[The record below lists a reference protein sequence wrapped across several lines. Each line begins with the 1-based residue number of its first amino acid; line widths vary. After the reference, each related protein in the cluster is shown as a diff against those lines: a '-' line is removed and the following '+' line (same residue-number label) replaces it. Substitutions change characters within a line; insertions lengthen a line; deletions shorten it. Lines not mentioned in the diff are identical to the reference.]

1 MIDALYWANKNK
13 RVLLIALAFLV
24 ALALISWWI
33 WDRQQRTEA
42 ALQKATVLTAD
53 QATNIDYLQNAL
65 KESTQNA
72 EMLAAKV
79 KAAQEGKLQ
88 TVTTFYVQAETPQQA
103 ATDVADRIN
112 VKDPTLPPLALAN
125 TDQTLSVPQQVKQPD
140 GSSQWQVGVYK
151 VNNYRNWEWS
161 AGIGQHGGDWY
172 VPVELQRNF
181 SKNAAASVEYHALG
195 KKKGWEASYTRMT
208 DKPFLLF

>member
-24 ALALISWWI
+24 ALALIAWWI
-33 WDRQQRTEA
+33 WDRQHKTEA

-53 QATNIDYLQNAL
+53 QATNINYLQNAL
-65 KESTQNA
+65 NESKQNA

-88 TVTTFYVQAETPQQA
+88 PVTTFYVQAETPQRA
-103 ATDVADRIN
+103 AADVADRIN
-112 VKDPTLPPLALAN
+112 SKDQTLPPQALAN
-125 TDQTLSVPQQVKQPD
+125 TDRTLSVPQQVKQPN

-181 SKNAAASVEYHALG
+181 SKDAAASVEYHALG

-208 DKPFLLF
+208 DKPFILF